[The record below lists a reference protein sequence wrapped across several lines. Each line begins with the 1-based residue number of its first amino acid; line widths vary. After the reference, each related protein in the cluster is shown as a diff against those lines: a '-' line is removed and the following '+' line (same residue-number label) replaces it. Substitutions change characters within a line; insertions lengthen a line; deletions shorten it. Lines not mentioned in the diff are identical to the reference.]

1 MKRSWKSGALAP
13 LAAALILAGCG
24 TVKIGRILDEPTR
37 YQNRTV
43 NVEGRVDNSFGAI
56 VTGVYQV
63 DDNTGKIYVL
73 SNGGVP
79 RKGSR
84 VSVKGRVM
92 NGITLGTRSFGTAIR
107 EQSHHVHY

>member
-1 MKRSWKSGALAP
+1 MRKFRRLLP
-13 LAAALILAGCG
+13 LAAALLLGGCASS
-24 TVKIGRILDEPTR
+24 VKIGRILDEPTR

-43 NVEGRVDNSFGAI
+43 RVDGTVDRSFGAI

-63 DDNTGKIYVL
+63 QDNTGKIYVL
-73 SNGGVP
+73 SNSGVP
-79 RKGSR
+79 RTGSR

-92 NGITLGTRSFGTAIR
+92 SGVTLGTNSFGTTIR